1 MLNET
6 SIGERKM
13 RSALIN
19 TLLQLNEDKKY
30 DIAASL
36 AADIG
41 YKLVQISKET
51 GFIIVIGFGVEPV
64 ERIVPHEDCLN
75 CFCSKEEQCTG
86 VQSVAATPAVGGK

>member
-1 MLNET
+1 MST
-6 SIGERKM
+6 STGERKM

-41 YKLVQISKET
+41 YKLVLINPVNYT
-51 GFIIVIGFGVEPV
+51 IVIDESGESSGF
-64 ERIVPHEDCLN
+64 
-75 CFCSKEEQCTG
+75 
-86 VQSVAATPAVGGK
+86 AV